1 VSPETSKALS
11 HLLLDAP
18 KSMTVAIFTSVRTG
32 TQFATFRFQLSAFP
46 VSAFPLAP
54 VQTLIPI
61 YSGEESVIPI
71 WQGRVFDKVELA
83 HLLIGDFDFGGIVLG
98 AQGAVD

>member
-1 VSPETSKALS
+1 MRAVSPETSKALS

-46 VSAFPLAP
+46 VSAFPLAR
-54 VQTLIPI
+54 L
-61 YSGEESVIPI
+61 S
-71 WQGRVFDKVELA
+71 
-83 HLLIGDFDFGGIVLG
+83 LLE
-98 AQGAVD
+98 AKNA